1 MFYGNVGLNE
11 PIEERASWAIVV
23 LTPSESKRLIAKA
36 VAVLPEVRKA
46 FTSGRMIISEGTTNA
61 YVVEELLGTPLPRE
75 IYACGA
81 ICGGLSAV
89 PTEVRVMPYLLKQGE
104 PFDTRATEEQR
115 RKAGDIEE
123 DADQFHPKTN
133 WELHADLINEFEADD
148 VLIKG
153 ATAVDQWGNAG
164 VFVAEGDGGSI
175 GRDLP
180 VVLARGSQLIVPVG
194 LEKLVPSVAEASKNC
209 SINRFKHSF
218 GFCPAVMPLVNA
230 EVVTEVQALKI
241 LTGVTAIHVA
251 SGGIGGSEGAVVL
264 SLGGKEQDVD
274 HSFELV
280 KSIKGEPPTP
290 KPSLIPDIPPEMRF
304 VRFFPFEI
312 DS

>member
-1 MFYGNVGLNE
+1 MFYGNVGLTE
-11 PIEERASWAIVV
+11 QVEDGASWAIVV

-36 VAVLPEVRKA
+36 VAVLPEIRKA
-46 FTSGRMIISEGTTNA
+46 LNSGRMIISEGTTNA
-61 YVVEELLGTPLPRE
+61 YLIEELFGTTLPRE
-75 IYACGA
+75 IYACGTV
-81 ICGGLSAV
+81 CGGLSAV
-89 PTEVRVMPYLLKQGE
+89 PTEERAMPYLLKCGK
-104 PFDTRATEEQR
+104 PFDARPPEEQR
-115 RKAGDIEE
+115 LKAETIAE
-123 DADQFHPKTN
+123 DADQFHPKAN
-133 WELHADLINEFEADD
+133 WELHADLIKEFEADD

-209 SINRFKHSF
+209 SILRFKHSF
-218 GFCPAVMPLVNA
+218 GFCPAVMPLLNA
-230 EVVTEVQALKI
+230 KVVTEVQALKI

-264 SLGGKEQDVD
+264 SLGGEEESLD
-274 HSFELV
+274 HAFELV
-280 KSIKGEPPTP
+280 KSIKGEPLTP
-290 KPSLIPDIPPEMRF
+290 KPSLIPNIPPEMSF
-304 VRFFPFEI
+304 VRFIPF
-312 DS
+312 